1 MDYRLAISSDLKI
14 DAEEFASTWNQDPRS
29 KGMAQASA
37 TGAAKESYP
46 FIDPEMI
53 HQGLI
58 FLAGVAG
65 TVALDVVKD
74 VVKDRIMKF
83 LAARSGSDAAPPF
96 EVIVIQAGEKS
107 VIVVKAKQS

>member
-1 MDYRLAISSDLKI
+1 MDYPLAISPDLKI
-14 DAEEFASTWNQDPRS
+14 DAEEFASAWNKDSKS

-37 TGAAKESYP
+37 VGAAKESYP

-74 VVKDRIMKF
+74 VVKDRIAKF

-107 VIVVKAKQS
+107 VIVVKANQS

>member
-1 MDYRLAISSDLKI
+1 MDYSLAISPDLKI
-14 DAEEFASTWNQDPRS
+14 DAEEFASAWNKDS
-29 KGMAQASA
+29 KSKDMAQASA
-37 TGAAKESYP
+37 VGKAKERYP

-74 VVKDRIMKF
+74 VVKDQITKF
-83 LAARSGSDAAPPF
+83 LAARSGSNAAPPF

-107 VIVVKAKQS
+107 VIAVKAKQS

>member
-1 MDYRLAISSDLKI
+1 MDYPLAISPDLKI
-14 DAEEFASTWNQDPRS
+14 DAEEFAATWNQDPMS

-37 TGAAKESYP
+37 VGAAKESYP
-46 FIDPEMI
+46 FIDPAMI

-74 VVKDRIMKF
+74 AVKDRIAKF
-83 LAARSGSDAAPPF
+83 LAARSGSDAAPTF

-107 VIVVKAKQS
+107 VIVVKANQS

>member
-1 MDYRLAISSDLKI
+1 MDYPLAISPDLTI
-14 DAEEFASTWNQDPRS
+14 DAEEFASAWNKDSKS

-37 TGAAKESYP
+37 VGAGKESYP
-46 FIDPEMI
+46 FIDPAMI

-74 VVKDRIMKF
+74 VVKDRITKF
-83 LAARSGSDAAPPF
+83 LAARPGSDAALPF

-107 VIVVKAKQS
+107 VIVVKANQS

>member
-1 MDYRLAISSDLKI
+1 MDYPLAISPDLKI
-14 DAEEFASTWNQDPRS
+14 DAEEFASAWNKDSKS

-37 TGAAKESYP
+37 VGAAKESYP
-46 FIDPEMI
+46 FIDPAMI

-65 TVALDVVKD
+65 TVALDVAKD
-74 VVKDRIMKF
+74 VVKDRIAKF
-83 LAARSGSDAAPPF
+83 LAARSGSVAAPPF

-107 VIVVKAKQS
+107 VIVVKANQS

>member
-1 MDYRLAISSDLKI
+1 MDYPLAISPDLKI
-14 DAEEFASTWNQDPRS
+14 DAEEFASAWNKDS
-29 KGMAQASA
+29 KSKVMAQASA
-37 TGAAKESYP
+37 VGAAKESYP
-46 FIDPEMI
+46 FIDPAMI

-74 VVKDRIMKF
+74 AVKDRIGKF
-83 LAARSGSDAAPPF
+83 LAARFGSDAVPPF

-107 VIVVKAKQS
+107 VIVVKADQS